1 MTDPFSSFTD
11 IASETFDVGVDLGSP
26 VSLDYFDR
34 ARFKFDGKIEDVAE
48 ELNEMKK
55 PPMTRRTSV
64 ALTRADS
71 KQAPADARPKEAA
84 EALTQLKEG
93 NARFVSGRLRHAHQ
107 AANWR
112 KHLKSAQQPFATILA
127 CSDSRVPPELVF
139 DQGFGDLFVIRV
151 AGNIIAT
158 DVLGSVQYATRH
170 LHTPL
175 VVVMGH
181 ESCGAVTAAVDALQG
196 RGREPRFIAAL
207 VAAIEPG
214 LKGLPAD
221 LEGADRVHAAV
232 EANVRWSMR
241 QLAALPESQLAL
253 KRKKSSLV
261 GAVYDIAKGT
271 VRFLD

>member
-1 MTDPFSSFTD
+1 
-11 IASETFDVGVDLGSP
+11 
-26 VSLDYFDR
+26 
-34 ARFKFDGKIEDVAE
+34 
-48 ELNEMKK
+48 MKK
-55 PPMTRRTSV
+55 SPITRRGSAAT
-64 ALTRADS
+64 TRTKGND
-71 KQAPADARPKEAA
+71 PPGDVRPKEAA

-93 NARFVSGRLRHAHQ
+93 NLRFVSGRLRHAHE

-112 KHLKSAQQPFATILA
+112 KHLEGSQQPFATILA

-158 DVLGSVQYATRH
+158 DVLGSLQYATRH

-181 ESCGAVTAAVDALQG
+181 ESCGAVTAAVDALAG
-196 RGREPRFIAAL
+196 RDREPRFIAAL

-221 LEGADRVHAAV
+221 LEGAERVHAAV

-241 QLAALPESQLAL
+241 QLGALPESQLAL
-253 KRKKSSLV
+253 KKRSSLV

>member
-1 MTDPFSSFTD
+1 M
-11 IASETFDVGVDLGSP
+11 
-26 VSLDYFDR
+26 R
-34 ARFKFDGKIEDVAE
+34 
-48 ELNEMKK
+48 
-55 PPMTRRTSV
+55 
-64 ALTRADS
+64 
-71 KQAPADARPKEAA
+71 RPKEAA
-84 EALTQLKEG
+84 GALTRLKEG
-93 NARFVSGRLRHAHQ
+93 NARFVSGRLSHAHQ

-112 KHLKSAQQPFATILA
+112 KHLTASQQPFATILA

-158 DVLGSVQYATRH
+158 DVLGSLQYATRH

-181 ESCGAVTAAVDALQG
+181 ESCGAVTAAVEALEG
-196 RGREPRFIAAL
+196 RAKEPRFIAAL

-214 LKGLPAD
+214 LKDLPAD

-253 KRKKSSLV
+253 KRKKSALV
-261 GAVYDIAKGT
+261 GAVYDIAGGT

>member
-1 MTDPFSSFTD
+1 MKKSSITPRRSAAGTGANRKDPPGGTRP
-11 IASETFDVGVDLGSP
+11 T
-26 VSLDYFDR
+26 
-34 ARFKFDGKIEDVAE
+34 DVAE
-48 ELNEMKK
+48 
-55 PPMTRRTSV
+55 
-64 ALTRADS
+64 ALVR
-71 KQAPADARPKEAA
+71 
-84 EALTQLKEG
+84 LKEG

-112 KHLKSAQQPFATILA
+112 KHLTASQQPFATILA

-139 DQGFGDLFVIRV
+139 DQGLGDLFVIRV

-158 DVLGSVQYATRH
+158 DVLGSLQYATRH

-181 ESCGAVTAAVDALQG
+181 ESCGAVTAAIEALEG
-196 RGREPRFIAAL
+196 RAKAPRFIAAL
-207 VAAIEPG
+207 LAAIEPG

-253 KRKKSSLV
+253 KRKRSALV
-261 GAVYDIAKGT
+261 GAVYDITEGT

>member
-1 MTDPFSSFTD
+1 
-11 IASETFDVGVDLGSP
+11 
-26 VSLDYFDR
+26 
-34 ARFKFDGKIEDVAE
+34 
-48 ELNEMKK
+48 MKK
-55 PPMTRRTSV
+55 PSITKRDSAAATPV
-64 ALTRADS
+64 AG
-71 KQAPADARPKEAA
+71 KAPAANAGPKEAA
-84 EALTQLKEG
+84 LGLTRLKEG

-112 KHLKSAQQPFATILA
+112 KHLKGSQHPFATILA

-158 DVLGSVQYATRH
+158 DVLGSLQYATRH

-181 ESCGAVTAAVDALQG
+181 ESCGAVTAAVDALEG
-196 RGREPRFIAAL
+196 RGKAPRFIAAL
-207 VAAIEPG
+207 LAAIEPG

-221 LEGADRVHAAV
+221 LTGADRIHAAV

-241 QLAALPESQLAL
+241 QLADLPEA
-253 KRKKSSLV
+253 KRAQKGKKATLV
-261 GAVYDIAKGT
+261 GAIYDLATGI
-271 VRFLD
+271 VHFLS